1 MEPMET
7 ATTVER
13 QLLERAR
20 HTHTPINGS
29 LELLPICN
37 MNCDMCYVRLSREE
51 VQALGGLHTAD
62 EWIAVGQQMK
72 EAGVLFLLL
81 TGGEPLLFPDFKRL
95 YLELRSMGFII
106 TINTNGTL
114 VDEEWADF
122 FGRNKPRRVNITLYG
137 ANEEEYSRLCHYPAG
152 FEKTVRGIRLLRQAG
167 VDVKISCSVTK
178 VNQYSLKQIFALG
191 DELDA
196 PVHIDPGRNLHYKD
210 GTCLELLRPGL
221 MYRTNTS
228 GVKGVYYSKT
238 RGKWIAQIMFRNK
251 CFYLGGFDTIED
263 AAQARREAEKQV
275 FGDFLHWYEHK

>member
-210 GTCLELLRPGL
+210 GTCLELLRPDL

-251 CFYLGGFDTIED
+251 CYYLGGFDTIED
-263 AAQARREAEKQV
+263 AAEARREAEKQV

>member
-196 PVHIDPGRNLHYKD
+196 PVHIDPGRNLHYKY
-210 GTCLELLRPGL
+210 GTCLELLRPNL

-251 CFYLGGFDTIED
+251 CYYLGGFDTIED

>member
-210 GTCLELLRPGL
+210 GTCLELLRPNL

-251 CFYLGGFDTIED
+251 CYYLGGFDTIED
-263 AAQARREAEKQV
+263 AAEARREAEKQV

>member
-196 PVHIDPGRNLHYKD
+196 PVHIDPGRNLHYKY
-210 GTCLELLRPGL
+210 GTCLELLRPNL

-251 CFYLGGFDTIED
+251 CYYLGGYDTIED

>member
-81 TGGEPLLFPDFKRL
+81 KGCIWNCAAWDLS
-95 YLELRSMGFII
+95 LRSIPTAHWLMK
-106 TINTNGTL
+106 NG
-114 VDEEWADF
+114 
-122 FGRNKPRRVNITLYG
+122 R
-137 ANEEEYSRLCHYPAG
+137 
-152 FEKTVRGIRLLRQAG
+152 
-167 VDVKISCSVTK
+167 
-178 VNQYSLKQIFALG
+178 IFS
-191 DELDA
+191 
-196 PVHIDPGRNLHYKD
+196 D
-210 GTCLELLRPGL
+210 GTSR
-221 MYRTNTS
+221 
-228 GVKGVYYSKT
+228 
-238 RGKWIAQIMFRNK
+238 
-251 CFYLGGFDTIED
+251 
-263 AAQARREAEKQV
+263 AE
-275 FGDFLHWYEHK
+275 

>member
-1 MEPMET
+1 MLCPPEPG
-7 ATTVER
+7 R
-13 QLLERAR
+13 SSGAR
-20 HTHTPINGS
+20 R
-29 LELLPICN
+29 L
-37 MNCDMCYVRLSREE
+37 RLSREE

-191 DELDA
+191 MSWMRRFILIRA
-196 PVHIDPGRNLHYKD
+196 
-210 GTCLELLRPGL
+210 GTCI
-221 MYRTNTS
+221 T
-228 GVKGVYYSKT
+228 KT
-238 RGKWIAQIMFRNK
+238 GPAWNFCGPI
-251 CFYLGGFDTIED
+251 
-263 AAQARREAEKQV
+263 
-275 FGDFLHWYEHK
+275 

>member
-210 GTCLELLRPGL
+210 GTCLELLRPDL

-251 CFYLGGFDTIED
+251 CYYLGGYDTIED

>member
-196 PVHIDPGRNLHYKD
+196 PVHIDPGRNLHYKY
-210 GTCLELLRPGL
+210 GTCLELLRPNL

-263 AAQARREAEKQV
+263 AAEARREAEKQV

>member
-210 GTCLELLRPGL
+210 GTCLELLRPDL

>member
-95 YLELRSMGFII
+95 YTELRGMGFII

-196 PVHIDPGRNLHYKD
+196 PVHIDPGRNLHYKY
-210 GTCLELLRPGL
+210 GTCLELLRPNL

>member
-95 YLELRSMGFII
+95 YTELRGMGFII

-210 GTCLELLRPGL
+210 GICLELLRPDL

>member
-196 PVHIDPGRNLHYKD
+196 PVHIDPGRNLHYKY
-210 GTCLELLRPGL
+210 GTCLELLRPNL

-251 CFYLGGFDTIED
+251 CYYLGGFDTIED
-263 AAQARREAEKQV
+263 AAEARREAEKQF
-275 FGDFLHWYEHK
+275 FGKHIQ